1 MDLRFQLL
9 VIVVLFRLG
18 NELFSFYSEYLIVL
32 PKNVR
37 FYHIWFIY
45 ELINFFNC
53 FFCNLTKITGII
65 LVYSPKLFQICY
77 LNFKFKKRKLYNF
90 SPNFI
95 YDMNFISHLVPVA
108 DTADKL
114 FLILK
119 INKMHLHLY
128 KNLK

>member
-45 ELINFFNC
+45 SLINF
-53 FFCNLTKITGII
+53 LTVFVVVI
-65 LVYSPKLFQICY
+65 L
-77 LNFKFKKRKLYNF
+77 RKLSIVF
-90 SPNFI
+90 S
-95 YDMNFISHLVPVA
+95 Y
-108 DTADKL
+108 
-114 FLILK
+114 ILQNYFK
-119 INKMHLHLY
+119 SVT
-128 KNLK
+128 